1 MEKPFQ
7 ILEKIIPHSGK
18 KGEKYMGILQS
29 VVKMFRGD
37 IDVQTQHVTWND
49 TTAEYTSAFMASVV
63 LFIAREF
70 SKLTIN
76 HRIYRKQPD
85 GSYLT
90 SDKLGSAEFEVLNY
104 NPNGM
109 RTNSEWKREIIK
121 RLMAGGNV
129 YLRPVRRNGVLVSL
143 EFTDIATYEKKPDD
157 ILVITSPIYS
167 SKNAS
172 LYDRILNNIAVQLD
186 SNKLRGFLK
195 INAAISSNN
204 TNFKDTALNQLKA
217 MQEVA
222 SYNGLGVLDGKSE
235 LVELKNDYS
244 TIPPETVAII
254 KREILNGFG
263 FSESLLTGEYTEDDY
278 RHFFDNVLA
287 PIVNEFQTELTYKL
301 LTTYARINT
310 GDKQSFER
318 IAVSVDAFHFA
329 GVSQLIKLA
338 AANTNGAY
346 LTVNEVRKLMGF
358 DPVEGGDV
366 FRTNLNST
374 EISYTDNDGGDE

>member
-1 MEKPFQ
+1 
-7 ILEKIIPHSGK
+7 
-18 KGEKYMGILQS
+18 MGILQS
-29 VVKMFRGD
+29 VVKIFTGD
-37 IDVQTQHVTWND
+37 IDTKTQHVTWND
-49 TTAEYTSAFMASVV
+49 TTANYTSAFMASVV

-76 HRIYRKQPD
+76 HRIYRKQTD

-109 RTNSEWKREIIK
+109 RTNAEWKREIIR

-129 YLRPVRRNGVLVSL
+129 YLKPIRRNGILVSL

-167 SKNAS
+167 SKNSS
-172 LYDRILNNIAVQLD
+172 LYDRILNNIATQLD

-195 INAAISSNN
+195 INAAISSQNN
-204 TNFKDTALNQLKA
+204 NFKDTALNQLRA

-244 TIPPETVAII
+244 TIPPETVSII

-318 IAVSVDAFHFA
+318 IAVSVDAFRFA

-374 EISYTDNDGGDE
+374 EIEYGNSQVTGGDE

>member
-1 MEKPFQ
+1 
-7 ILEKIIPHSGK
+7 
-18 KGEKYMGILQS
+18 MGILQS
-29 VVKMFRGD
+29 VVKIFTGD
-37 IDVQTQHVTWND
+37 IDTKTQHVTWND
-49 TTAEYTSAFMASVV
+49 TTANYTSAFMASVV

-76 HRIYRKQPD
+76 HRIYRKQTD

-109 RTNSEWKREIIK
+109 RTNAEWKREIIR

-129 YLRPVRRNGVLVSL
+129 YLKPVRRNGVLVSL
-143 EFTDIATYEKKPDD
+143 EFTDIATNEKKPED

-167 SKNAS
+167 SKNSS
-172 LYDRILNNIAVQLD
+172 LYDRILNNIATQLD

-195 INAAISSNN
+195 INAAISSQNN
-204 TNFKDTALNQLKA
+204 NFKDVALNQLKA

-244 TIPPETVAII
+244 TIPPETVSII

-318 IAVSVDAFHFA
+318 IAVSVDAFRFA

-366 FRTNLNST
+366 FRTTLLKYHMTVTT
-374 EISYTDNDGGDE
+374 EVMNNATRSSRCSHVGR